1 MEEIEGVFFGAG
13 RKNERSWIAIESKG
27 ERVFFSYPDEI
38 PLEIRKLKRGDEV
51 RVSYEEKQGKKG
63 SYKLLKE
70 IELVKRK
77 KSDDKERYARYRKY
91 QVEVLQ
97 ECYEDAKG
105 VTSEEEDALLIAAA
119 FFDKRCTPLAYYE

>member
-1 MEEIEGVFFGAG
+1 MEETEGVFFGAG
-13 RKNERSWIAIESKG
+13 RKNERSWIAIESRG
-27 ERVFFSYPDEI
+27 ERVFFSYPEEI

-63 SYKLLKE
+63 NYKLLKE
-70 IELVKRK
+70 IELIGRK
-77 KSDDKERYARYRKY
+77 KDDKERYARFRKY
-91 QVEVLQ
+91 QVELLQ

-105 VTSEEEDALLIAAA
+105 VTSNEEDAQLIAIA

>member
-1 MEEIEGVFFGAG
+1 MEEISGVFFGAG
-13 RKNERSWIAIESKG
+13 RKNERSWIAIESRG
-27 ERVFFSYPDEI
+27 ERVFFSYPEEI

-63 SYKLLKE
+63 NYKLLKE
-70 IELVKRK
+70 IELIGRK
-77 KSDDKERYARYRKY
+77 KDDKERYARFRKY
-91 QVEVLQ
+91 QVELLQ

-105 VTSEEEDALLIAAA
+105 VTSNEEDAQLIAIA